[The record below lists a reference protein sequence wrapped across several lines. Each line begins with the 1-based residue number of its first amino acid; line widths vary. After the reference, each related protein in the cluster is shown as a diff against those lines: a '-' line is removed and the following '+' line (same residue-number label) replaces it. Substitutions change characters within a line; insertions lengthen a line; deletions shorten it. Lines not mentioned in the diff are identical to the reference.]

1 MKPELL
7 VPVGNPESFYAA
19 MQAGADAVYLGLRS
33 FNARGRAKNFA
44 PNQLQSILKEAEQR
58 NRKVYLTLNT
68 LIKNSELTQLL
79 DTLYMLSQTSV
90 SAVIIQ
96 DLGVYYL
103 INKFFPKLKI
113 HASTQMGFHNSLGA
127 LFARQ
132 KGFERIIL
140 ARELTFPELKQIC
153 HKSNIQLEIFAHGA
167 LCYSFS
173 GMCLFSSFLGGMSA
187 NRGLCRQ
194 PCRRIFDSAKGSEYF
209 FSLKD
214 NQQIE
219 IVPDLMK
226 LNISS
231 IKIEGRMKPAEYVYQ
246 VTRAYRMVIDN
257 PNKINEAKEILDL
270 DLGRQKTSYF
280 LGGNIKTAITHEPY
294 TGYQI
299 GEIINVEPE
308 YFEIHTSFEL
318 KPRNRIRIL
327 PRNGTDSNALKL
339 KEIRKINR
347 STFKIFHPV
356 SNIESG
362 DKVFLVGLGD
372 IKFQSKFALE
382 GKKLTLQMPAKTK
395 THILSRIGSHK
406 IPKHNELFIRI
417 DSPDW
422 LRKIYFD
429 KIDNLILKFTK
440 NDWQKINL
448 KIPFIR
454 KNLKKI
460 IIQFPK
466 FIAENDLNFYHSLT
480 KTFVRNNIKNF
491 MLGHISQIQFF
502 SHFHNLNLFAS
513 ENIYSLNDAAIQLL
527 KETKISK
534 YIYPFENEFSN
545 LITGK
550 DRKGIVPLFFLPE
563 LFYSRMPVIDLPSDF
578 RDRDNKYHKVVRDG
592 ITCILP
598 ELPVSLLQYKN
609 KLHQKGF
616 RRFLIDFS
624 YQKPSQNSFNR
635 LLKKFHASE
644 AEQPATAFNFK
655 LGLK

>member
-1 MKPELL
+1 
-7 VPVGNPESFYAA
+7 
-19 MQAGADAVYLGLRS
+19 
-33 FNARGRAKNFA
+33 
-44 PNQLQSILKEAEQR
+44 
-58 NRKVYLTLNT
+58 
-68 LIKNSELTQLL
+68 
-79 DTLYMLSQTSV
+79 
-90 SAVIIQ
+90 
-96 DLGVYYL
+96 
-103 INKFFPKLKI
+103 
-113 HASTQMGFHNSLGA
+113 
-127 LFARQ
+127 
-132 KGFERIIL
+132 
-140 ARELTFPELKQIC
+140 
-153 HKSNIQLEIFAHGA
+153 
-167 LCYSFS
+167 
-173 GMCLFSSFLGGMSA
+173 
-187 NRGLCRQ
+187 
-194 PCRRIFDSAKGSEYF
+194 
-209 FSLKD
+209 
-214 NQQIE
+214 
-219 IVPDLMK
+219 
-226 LNISS
+226 
-231 IKIEGRMKPAEYVYQ
+231 
-246 VTRAYRMVIDN
+246 
-257 PNKINEAKEILDL
+257 
-270 DLGRQKTSYF
+270 
-280 LGGNIKTAITHEPY
+280 
-294 TGYQI
+294 
-299 GEIINVEPE
+299 
-308 YFEIHTSFEL
+308 
-318 KPRNRIRIL
+318 
-327 PRNGTDSNALKL
+327 LKL

-347 STFKIFHPV
+347 STVKIFHPV

-513 ENIYSLNDAAIQLL
+513 GNIYSLNDAAIQLL